1 MGICCMY
8 FGCTTDIIMKK
19 ALSYILSADCLIG
32 KLMLACI
39 YALAYDFMYENFV
52 YKLFSYIGNMDYV
65 EMGMENR
72 VLWILLSILP
82 FAAYKGLTK
91 ISSFF
96 ALLLYLFVYIPFV
109 HALFVMYNIPQ
120 LQIYSYCL
128 VMMIFIITFFKV
140 GDDWTILRDIVVK
153 PQISLRTIE
162 IITLALTLL
171 YVAVTHSSMHFVN
184 IFTQSSDLYAYRA
197 LNSEVEYLGGIV
209 YVRGCLFGAFY
220 PFLLVSYLKMKR
232 RKMAVLPLIGYF
244 LLFAVDMQKM
254 TFLMPFALI
263 FMHYVISLNEEK
275 ICNYLHSFMMMC
287 ILLFS
292 LLLYIFQDDEILF
305 AVASI
310 VLLRTVCVAGWL
322 TQFYIHFFNENPYT
336 YYSHINIVNY
346 ITESYPYSEP
356 LGKVVAYGS
365 QNANANFFLTD
376 GVAACGVV
384 GIIIIGLFFAV
395 ILMFVNSISARYNK
409 SDMFIMFM
417 PTIAYFLNTSI
428 FTTMLSNGLFV
439 LILLV
444 VCSKNVTNNIKNETI
459 E

>member
-1 MGICCMY
+1 
-8 FGCTTDIIMKK
+8 
-19 ALSYILSADCLIG
+19 
-32 KLMLACI
+32 MLACI

-91 ISSFF
+91 LSSFF
-96 ALLLYLFVYIPFV
+96 SLFLYLFVYLPFI
-109 HALFVMYNIPQ
+109 HAIFVAYNISQ
-120 LQIYSYCL
+120 LQIYSYSL
-128 VMMIFIITFFKV
+128 AMMVIMISLFKF
-140 GDDWTILRDIVVK
+140 GGEWTLLRDIVVK

-162 IITLALTLL
+162 IITLVLTLL
-171 YVAVTHSSMHFVN
+171 YVAIAHSSMHFVN
-184 IFTQSSDLYAYRA
+184 IFTQSGDMYAYREQ
-197 LNSEVEYLGGIV
+197 NSEVESLGGIA
-209 YVRGCLFGAFY
+209 YVQGWLFGAFY
-220 PFLLVSYLKMKR
+220 PFLLVCYLRMKR
-232 RKMAVLPLIGYF
+232 RKMALLPLIGYF

-263 FMHYVISLNEEK
+263 FMYYVISLNEEK
-275 ICNYLHSFMMMC
+275 ICNYLHSFMMVC
-287 ILLFS
+287 ILLLS
-292 LLLYIFQDDEILF
+292 LVLYIYQDDEIVF
-305 AVASI
+305 AIAAI

-346 ITESYPYSEP
+346 ITESYPYTEP

-376 GVAACGVV
+376 GVAACGLA
-384 GIIIIGLFFAV
+384 GIVIIGLVFAV
-395 ILMFVNSISARYNK
+395 ILMFINSISARYKK

-417 PTIAYFLNTSI
+417 PTIAYFLNVSL
-428 FTTMLSNGLFV
+428 FTTMLSNGL
-439 LILLV
+439 LILIILV
-444 VCSKNVTNNIKNETI
+444 ACAKDEIKNI
-459 E
+459 

>member
-1 MGICCMY
+1 MGVCCMY

-19 ALSYILSADCLIG
+19 ALSYILSADCLMG

-91 ISSFF
+91 LSSFF
-96 ALLLYLFVYIPFV
+96 SLFLYLFVYLPFI
-109 HALFVMYNIPQ
+109 HAIFVAYNISQ
-120 LQIYSYCL
+120 LQIYSYSL
-128 VMMIFIITFFKV
+128 AMMVIMISLFKF
-140 GDDWTILRDIVVK
+140 GGEWTLLRDIVVK

-162 IITLALTLL
+162 IITLVLTLL
-171 YVAVTHSSMHFVN
+171 YVAIAHSSMHFVN
-184 IFTQSSDLYAYRA
+184 IFTQSGDMYAYREQ
-197 LNSEVEYLGGIV
+197 NSEVESLGGIA
-209 YVRGCLFGAFY
+209 YVQGWLFGAFY
-220 PFLLVSYLKMKR
+220 PFLLVCYLRMKR
-232 RKMAVLPLIGYF
+232 RKMALLPLIGYF

-263 FMHYVISLNEEK
+263 FMYYVISLNEEK
-275 ICNYLHSFMMMC
+275 ICNYLHSFMMVC
-287 ILLFS
+287 ILLLS
-292 LLLYIFQDDEILF
+292 LLLYIYQDDEIVF
-305 AVASI
+305 AIAAI

-346 ITESYPYSEP
+346 ITESYPYTEP

-376 GVAACGVV
+376 GVAACGLA
-384 GIIIIGLFFAV
+384 GIVIIGLVFAV
-395 ILMFVNSISARYNK
+395 ILMFINSISARYKK

-417 PTIAYFLNTSI
+417 PTIAYFLNVSL
-428 FTTMLSNGLFV
+428 FTTMLSNGL
-439 LILLV
+439 LILIILV
-444 VCSKNVTNNIKNETI
+444 ACAKDEIKNI
-459 E
+459 

>member
-19 ALSYILSADCLIG
+19 ALSYILSADCLMG

-91 ISSFF
+91 LSSFF
-96 ALLLYLFVYIPFV
+96 SLFLYLFVYLPFI
-109 HALFVMYNIPQ
+109 HAIFVAYNISQ
-120 LQIYSYCL
+120 LQIYSYSL
-128 VMMIFIITFFKV
+128 AMMVIMISLFKF
-140 GDDWTILRDIVVK
+140 GGEWTLLRDIVVK

-162 IITLALTLL
+162 IITLVLTLL
-171 YVAVTHSSMHFVN
+171 YVAIAHSSMHFVN
-184 IFTQSSDLYAYRA
+184 IFTQSGDMYAYREQ
-197 LNSEVEYLGGIV
+197 NSEVESLGGIA
-209 YVRGCLFGAFY
+209 YVQGWLFGAFY
-220 PFLLVSYLKMKR
+220 PFLLVCYLRMKR
-232 RKMAVLPLIGYF
+232 RKMALLPLIGYF
-244 LLFAVDMQKM
+244 MLFAVDMQKM

-263 FMHYVISLNEEK
+263 FMYYVISLNEEK
-275 ICNYLHSFMMMC
+275 ICNYLHSFMMVC
-287 ILLFS
+287 ILLLS
-292 LLLYIFQDDEILF
+292 LLLYIYQDDEIVF
-305 AVASI
+305 AIAAI

-346 ITESYPYSEP
+346 ITESYPYTEP

-376 GVAACGVV
+376 GVAACGLA
-384 GIIIIGLFFAV
+384 GIVIIGLVFAV
-395 ILMFVNSISARYNK
+395 ILMFINSISARYKK

-417 PTIAYFLNTSI
+417 PTIAYFLNVSL
-428 FTTMLSNGLFV
+428 FTTMLSNGL
-439 LILLV
+439 LILIILV
-444 VCSKNVTNNIKNETI
+444 ACAKDEIKNI
-459 E
+459 

>member
-1 MGICCMY
+1 
-8 FGCTTDIIMKK
+8 MKK
-19 ALSYILSADCLIG
+19 ALSYILSADCLMG

-91 ISSFF
+91 LSSFF
-96 ALLLYLFVYIPFV
+96 SLFLYLFVYLPFI
-109 HALFVMYNIPQ
+109 HAIFVAYNISQ
-120 LQIYSYCL
+120 LQIYSYSL
-128 VMMIFIITFFKV
+128 AMMVIMISLFKF
-140 GDDWTILRDIVVK
+140 GGEWTLLRDIVVK

-162 IITLALTLL
+162 IITLVLTLL
-171 YVAVTHSSMHFVN
+171 YVAIAHSSMHFVN
-184 IFTQSSDLYAYRA
+184 IFTQSGDMYAYREQ
-197 LNSEVEYLGGIV
+197 NSEVESLGGIA
-209 YVRGCLFGAFY
+209 YVQGWLFGAFY
-220 PFLLVSYLKMKR
+220 PFLLVCYLRMKR
-232 RKMAVLPLIGYF
+232 RKMALLPLIGYF

-263 FMHYVISLNEEK
+263 FMYYVISLNEEK
-275 ICNYLHSFMMMC
+275 ICNYLHSFMMVC
-287 ILLFS
+287 ILLLS
-292 LLLYIFQDDEILF
+292 LLLYIYQDDEIVF
-305 AVASI
+305 AIAAI

-346 ITESYPYSEP
+346 ITESYPYTEP

-376 GVAACGVV
+376 GVAACGLA
-384 GIIIIGLFFAV
+384 GIVIIGLVFAV
-395 ILMFVNSISARYNK
+395 ILMFINSISARYKK

-417 PTIAYFLNTSI
+417 PTIAYFLNVSL
-428 FTTMLSNGLFV
+428 FTTMLSNGL
-439 LILLV
+439 LILIILV
-444 VCSKNVTNNIKNETI
+444 ACAKDEIKNI
-459 E
+459 

>member
-1 MGICCMY
+1 MS
-8 FGCTTDIIMKK
+8 FDCTTDIVMKK
-19 ALSYILSADCLIG
+19 ALSYILSADCLSG

-72 VLWILLSILP
+72 ILWILLSVLP

-91 ISSFF
+91 LSSFF
-96 ALLLYLFVYIPFV
+96 SLFLYLFVYLPFV
-109 HALFVMYNIPQ
+109 HAIFVAYNISQ
-120 LQIYSYCL
+120 LQTYSYCL
-128 VMMIFIITFFKV
+128 VMMIIMISLFKI
-140 GDDWTILRDIVVK
+140 GGDWTILRDIVVK

-162 IITLALTLL
+162 IITLILTLL
-171 YVAVTHSSMHFVN
+171 YVATAHNSMHFVN
-184 IFTQSSDLYAYRA
+184 IFTQSGDMYAYREQ
-197 LNSEVEYLGGIV
+197 NSAVESLGGIA
-209 YVRGCLFGAFY
+209 YVQGWLFGAFY

-232 RKMAVLPLIGYF
+232 REMAVLPLIGYF

-263 FMHYVISLNEEK
+263 FMYYIISLNEEK
-275 ICNYLHSFMMMC
+275 ICNYLHSFMMVC
-287 ILLFS
+287 ILIIS
-292 LLLYIFQDDEILF
+292 LVLYIFQEDELVF
-305 AVASI
+305 TLAAI

-336 YYSHINIVNY
+336 YYSHINIVNF
-346 ITESYPYSEP
+346 ITEAYPYSEP

-376 GVAACGVV
+376 GVAACGLL
-384 GIIIIGLFFAV
+384 GIIIIGVFFAT
-395 ILMFVNSISARYNK
+395 ILMFVNSISARYKK

-417 PTIAYFLNTSI
+417 PTIAYFLNVSL
-428 FTTMLSNGLFV
+428 FTTMLSNGLLI

-444 VCSKNVTNNIKNETI
+444 ACTKNEIKTQRN
-459 E
+459 ETL

>member
-19 ALSYILSADCLIG
+19 ALSYILSADCLMG

-72 VLWILLSILP
+72 VLWILLSVLP

-91 ISSFF
+91 LSSFF
-96 ALLLYLFVYIPFV
+96 SLFLYLFVYLPFI
-109 HALFVMYNIPQ
+109 HAIFVAYNISQ
-120 LQIYSYCL
+120 LQIYSYSL
-128 VMMIFIITFFKV
+128 AMMVIMISLFKF
-140 GDDWTILRDIVVK
+140 GGEWTLLRDIVVK

-162 IITLALTLL
+162 IITLVLTLL
-171 YVAVTHSSMHFVN
+171 YVAIAHSSMHFVN
-184 IFTQSSDLYAYRA
+184 IFTQSGDMYAYREQ
-197 LNSEVEYLGGIV
+197 NSEVESLGGIA
-209 YVRGCLFGAFY
+209 YVQGWLFGAFY
-220 PFLLVSYLKMKR
+220 PFLLVCYLRMKR
-232 RKMAVLPLIGYF
+232 RKMALLPLIGYF

-263 FMHYVISLNEEK
+263 FMYYVISLNEEK
-275 ICNYLHSFMMMC
+275 ICNYLHSFMMVC
-287 ILLFS
+287 ILLLS
-292 LLLYIFQDDEILF
+292 LLLYIYQDDEIVF
-305 AVASI
+305 AIAAI

-346 ITESYPYSEP
+346 ITESYPYTEP

-376 GVAACGVV
+376 GVAACGLA
-384 GIIIIGLFFAV
+384 GIVIIGLVFAV
-395 ILMFVNSISARYNK
+395 ILMFINSISARYKK

-417 PTIAYFLNTSI
+417 PTIAYFLNVSL
-428 FTTMLSNGLFV
+428 FTTMLSNGL
-439 LILLV
+439 LILIILV
-444 VCSKNVTNNIKNETI
+444 ACAKDEIKNI
-459 E
+459 

>member
-1 MGICCMY
+1 MGVCCMY
-8 FGCTTDIIMKK
+8 FGHTTGVIMKK
-19 ALSYILSADCLIG
+19 ALSYILSADCLSG

-65 EMGMENR
+65 EMGVENR
-72 VLWILLSILP
+72 VLWILLSVLP

-96 ALLLYLFVYIPFV
+96 SLFLYLFVYLPFV
-109 HALFVMYNIPQ
+109 HAIFVAYNISQ

-128 VMMIFIITFFKV
+128 AMMVIMISLFKL
-140 GDDWTILRDIVVK
+140 GGEWTLLRDIVVK
-153 PQISLRTIE
+153 PQVSLRTIE
-162 IITLALTLL
+162 IITLVLTLL
-171 YVAVTHSSMHFVN
+171 YVAIAHNSMHFVN
-184 IFTQSSDLYAYRA
+184 IFTQSEDMYAYRA
-197 LNSEVEYLGGIV
+197 QNSEAESLGGIA
-209 YVRGCLFGAFY
+209 YVQGWLFGAFY
-220 PFLLVSYLKMKR
+220 PFLLVSYLRMKR
-232 RKMAVLPLIGYF
+232 RKMALLPLIGYF

-263 FMHYVISLNEEK
+263 FMYYVISLNEEK
-275 ICNYLHSFMMMC
+275 ICNYLHSFMMVC
-287 ILLFS
+287 ILILS
-292 LLLYIFQDDEILF
+292 LVLYIFQDNEIVFTL
-305 AVASI
+305 AAI

-346 ITESYPYSEP
+346 ITEAYPYSEP

-376 GVAACGVV
+376 GVAACGLV
-384 GIIIIGLFFAV
+384 GIIIIGVFFTV
-395 ILMFVNSISARYNK
+395 ILMLINSISARYKK

-417 PTIAYFLNTSI
+417 PTIAYFLNASI
-428 FTTMLSNGLFV
+428 FTTLLSSGLFI
-439 LILLV
+439 LIILV
-444 VCSKNVTNNIKNETI
+444 ACFKENTENN
-459 E
+459 

>member
-1 MGICCMY
+1 
-8 FGCTTDIIMKK
+8 MKK
-19 ALSYILSADCLIG
+19 ALSYILSADCLMG

-91 ISSFF
+91 LSSFF
-96 ALLLYLFVYIPFV
+96 SLFLYLFVYLPFI
-109 HALFVMYNIPQ
+109 HAIFVAYNISQ
-120 LQIYSYCL
+120 LQIYSYSL
-128 VMMIFIITFFKV
+128 AMMVIMISLFKF
-140 GDDWTILRDIVVK
+140 GGEWTLLRDIVVK

-162 IITLALTLL
+162 IITLVLTLL
-171 YVAVTHSSMHFVN
+171 YVAIAHSSMHFVN
-184 IFTQSSDLYAYRA
+184 IFTQSGDMYAYREQ
-197 LNSEVEYLGGIV
+197 NSEVESLGGIA
-209 YVRGCLFGAFY
+209 YVQGWLFGAFY
-220 PFLLVSYLKMKR
+220 PFLLVCYLRMKR
-232 RKMAVLPLIGYF
+232 RKMALLPLIGYF

-263 FMHYVISLNEEK
+263 FMYYVISLNEEK
-275 ICNYLHSFMMMC
+275 ICNYLHSFMMVC
-287 ILLFS
+287 ILLLS
-292 LLLYIFQDDEILF
+292 LVLYIYQDDEIVF
-305 AVASI
+305 AIAAI

-346 ITESYPYSEP
+346 ITESYPYTEP

-376 GVAACGVV
+376 GVAACGLA
-384 GIIIIGLFFAV
+384 GIVIIGLVFAV
-395 ILMFVNSISARYNK
+395 ILMFINSISARYKK

-417 PTIAYFLNTSI
+417 PTIAYFLNVSL
-428 FTTMLSNGLFV
+428 FTTMLSNGL
-439 LILLV
+439 LILIILV
-444 VCSKNVTNNIKNETI
+444 ACAKDEIKNI
-459 E
+459 

>member
-1 MGICCMY
+1 MGICCMS

-19 ALSYILSADCLIG
+19 AISYILSADCLLG

-52 YKLFSYIGNMDYV
+52 YKLFSYIGNIDYV

-91 ISSFF
+91 LSSFF
-96 ALLLYLFVYIPFV
+96 SLFLYLFVYMPFI
-109 HALFVMYNIPQ
+109 HAIFVAYNISQ
-120 LQIYSYCL
+120 LQIYSYSL
-128 VMMIFIITFFKV
+128 AMMVIMILLFKS
-140 GDDWTILRDIVVK
+140 GGEWTLLSDIVVK

-162 IITLALTLL
+162 IITLVLTLL
-171 YVAVTHSSMHFVN
+171 YVAIAHSSMHFVN
-184 IFTQSSDLYAYRA
+184 IFTQSADMYAYREQ
-197 LNSEVEYLGGIV
+197 NSEVESLGGIA
-209 YVRGCLFGAFY
+209 YVQGWLFGAFY

-232 RKMAVLPLIGYF
+232 RKMAVIPLIGYF

-263 FMHYVISLNEEK
+263 FMYYIISLNEEK
-275 ICNYLHSFMMMC
+275 ICNYLHSFMMVC
-287 ILLFS
+287 ILLLS
-292 LLLYIFQDDEILF
+292 LVLYIFQDDEIVF
-305 AVASI
+305 AIAAI

-346 ITESYPYSEP
+346 ITESYPYTEP

-376 GVAACGVV
+376 GVAACGLV
-384 GIIIIGLFFAV
+384 GIVMIGLFFAT
-395 ILMFVNSISARYNK
+395 ILMFINSISARYKK

-417 PTIAYFLNTSI
+417 PTIAYFLNASI
-428 FTTMLSNGLFV
+428 FTTLLSSGLFI
-439 LILLV
+439 LIILV
-444 VCSKNVTNNIKNETI
+444 ACFKDDIKMDENENC
-459 E
+459 

>member
-19 ALSYILSADCLIG
+19 ALSYILSADCLMG

-91 ISSFF
+91 LSSFF
-96 ALLLYLFVYIPFV
+96 SLFLYLFVYLPFI
-109 HALFVMYNIPQ
+109 HAIFVAYNISQ
-120 LQIYSYCL
+120 LQIYSYSL
-128 VMMIFIITFFKV
+128 AMMVIMISLFKF
-140 GDDWTILRDIVVK
+140 GGEWTLLRDIVVK

-162 IITLALTLL
+162 IITLVLTLL
-171 YVAVTHSSMHFVN
+171 YVAIAHSSMHFVN
-184 IFTQSSDLYAYRA
+184 IFTQSGDMYAYREQ
-197 LNSEVEYLGGIV
+197 NSEVESLGGIA
-209 YVRGCLFGAFY
+209 YVQGWLFGAFY
-220 PFLLVSYLKMKR
+220 PFLLVCYLRMKR
-232 RKMAVLPLIGYF
+232 RKMALLPLIGYF

-263 FMHYVISLNEEK
+263 FMYYVISLNEEK
-275 ICNYLHSFMMMC
+275 ICNYLHSFMMVC
-287 ILLFS
+287 ILLLS
-292 LLLYIFQDDEILF
+292 LLLYIYQDDEIVF
-305 AVASI
+305 AIAAI

-346 ITESYPYSEP
+346 ITESYPYTEP

-376 GVAACGVV
+376 GVAACGLA
-384 GIIIIGLFFAV
+384 GIVIIGLVFAV
-395 ILMFVNSISARYNK
+395 ILMFINSISARYKK

-417 PTIAYFLNTSI
+417 PTIAYFLNVSL
-428 FTTMLSNGLFV
+428 FTTMLSNGL
-439 LILLV
+439 LILIILV
-444 VCSKNVTNNIKNETI
+444 ACAKDEIKNI
-459 E
+459 

>member
-19 ALSYILSADCLIG
+19 ALSYILSADCLMG

-91 ISSFF
+91 LSSFF
-96 ALLLYLFVYIPFV
+96 SLFLYLFVYLPFI
-109 HALFVMYNIPQ
+109 HAIFVAYNISQ
-120 LQIYSYCL
+120 LQIYSYSL
-128 VMMIFIITFFKV
+128 AMMVIMISLFKF
-140 GDDWTILRDIVVK
+140 GGEWTLLRDIVVK

-162 IITLALTLL
+162 IITLVLTLL
-171 YVAVTHSSMHFVN
+171 YVAIAHSSMHFVN
-184 IFTQSSDLYAYRA
+184 IFTQSGDMYAYREQ
-197 LNSEVEYLGGIV
+197 NSEVESLGGIA
-209 YVRGCLFGAFY
+209 YVQGWLFGAFY
-220 PFLLVSYLKMKR
+220 PFLLVCYLRMKR
-232 RKMAVLPLIGYF
+232 RKMALLPLIGYF

-263 FMHYVISLNEEK
+263 FMYYVISLNEEK
-275 ICNYLHSFMMMC
+275 ISNYLHSFMMVC
-287 ILLFS
+287 ILLLS
-292 LLLYIFQDDEILF
+292 LVLYIYQDDEIVF
-305 AVASI
+305 AIAAI

-346 ITESYPYSEP
+346 ITESYPYTEP

-376 GVAACGVV
+376 GVAACGLA
-384 GIIIIGLFFAV
+384 GIVIIGLVFAV
-395 ILMFVNSISARYNK
+395 ILMFINSISARYKK

-417 PTIAYFLNTSI
+417 PTIAYFLNVSL
-428 FTTMLSNGLFV
+428 FTTMLSNGL
-439 LILLV
+439 LILIILV
-444 VCSKNVTNNIKNETI
+444 ACAKDEIKNI
-459 E
+459 

>member
-1 MGICCMY
+1 MY
-8 FGCTTDIIMKK
+8 FGRTTGVIMKK
-19 ALSYILSADCLIG
+19 ALSYILSADCLSG

-52 YKLFSYIGNMDYV
+52 YKQFSYIGNMDYV

-72 VLWILLSILP
+72 VLWILLSVLP

-96 ALLLYLFVYIPFV
+96 SLFLYLFVYLPFI
-109 HALFVMYNIPQ
+109 HAIFVAYNISQ
-120 LQIYSYCL
+120 LQIYSYSL
-128 VMMIFIITFFKV
+128 AMMVIMISLFKF
-140 GDDWTILRDIVVK
+140 GGEWTLLRDIVVK

-162 IITLALTLL
+162 IITLVLTLL
-171 YVAVTHSSMHFVN
+171 YVAIAHSSMHFVN
-184 IFTQSSDLYAYRA
+184 IFTQSGDMYAYREQ
-197 LNSEVEYLGGIV
+197 NSEVESLGGIA
-209 YVRGCLFGAFY
+209 YVQGWLFGAFY
-220 PFLLVSYLKMKR
+220 PFLLVCYLRMKR
-232 RKMAVLPLIGYF
+232 RKMALLPLIGYF

-263 FMHYVISLNEEK
+263 FMYYVISLNEEK
-275 ICNYLHSFMMMC
+275 ICNYLHSFMMVC
-287 ILLFS
+287 ILLLS
-292 LLLYIFQDDEILF
+292 LVLYIYQDDEIVF
-305 AVASI
+305 AIAAI

-346 ITESYPYSEP
+346 ITESYPYTEP

-376 GVAACGVV
+376 GVAACGLA
-384 GIIIIGLFFAV
+384 GIVIIGLVFAV
-395 ILMFVNSISARYNK
+395 ILMFINSISARYKK

-417 PTIAYFLNTSI
+417 PTIAYFLNVSL
-428 FTTMLSNGLFV
+428 FTTMLSNGL
-439 LILLV
+439 LILIILV
-444 VCSKNVTNNIKNETI
+444 ACAKDEIKNI
-459 E
+459 

>member
-19 ALSYILSADCLIG
+19 ALSYILSADCLLG

-72 VLWILLSILP
+72 VLWILLSVLP

-91 ISSFF
+91 LSSFF
-96 ALLLYLFVYIPFV
+96 SLFLYLFVYMPFI
-109 HALFVMYNIPQ
+109 HAIFVVYNISQ
-120 LQIYSYCL
+120 LQIYSYSL
-128 VMMIFIITFFKV
+128 AMMVIMILLFKS
-140 GDDWTILRDIVVK
+140 GGEWTLLRDIVVK

-162 IITLALTLL
+162 IITLVLTLL
-171 YVAVTHSSMHFVN
+171 YVVIAHDSMHFVN
-184 IFTQSSDLYAYRA
+184 IFTQSADMYAYREQ
-197 LNSEVEYLGGIV
+197 NSEVESLGGIA
-209 YVRGCLFGAFY
+209 YVQGWLFGAFY
-220 PFLLVSYLKMKR
+220 PFLLVSYLKMKK
-232 RKMAVLPLIGYF
+232 RKMAVIPLIGYF

-263 FMHYVISLNEEK
+263 FMYYIISLNEEK
-275 ICNYLHSFMMMC
+275 ICNYLHSFMMVC
-287 ILLFS
+287 ILLLS
-292 LLLYIFQDDEILF
+292 LVLYIFQDDEIVF
-305 AVASI
+305 AIAAI

-346 ITESYPYSEP
+346 ITESYPYTEP

-376 GVAACGVV
+376 GVAACGLA
-384 GIIIIGLFFAV
+384 GIVIIGLVFVV
-395 ILMFVNSISARYNK
+395 ILMFINSISARYKK

-417 PTIAYFLNTSI
+417 PTIAYFLNVSL
-428 FTTMLSNGLFV
+428 FTTMLSNGL
-439 LILLV
+439 LILIILV
-444 VCSKNVTNNIKNETI
+444 ACAKDEIKNI
-459 E
+459 